1 MSIFDTALELFG
13 AISVAGKMIRK
24 MEPGATLEVD
34 TPDIALTIRRVRY
47 DVVGMTIQR
56 APTPTP
62 GQPAFHAPNLFEVLV
77 EFLGEVKAAQMELGH
92 LSPGETN
99 DIDISDI
106 AIGYKGVRYDI
117 LSLSV
122 KRAE

>member
-1 MSIFDTALELFG
+1 MSIFNTAIEILS
-13 AISVAGKMIRK
+13 AIGIAGKMIRDMK
-24 MEPGATLEVD
+24 PGTALEVD

-62 GQPAFHAPNLFEVLV
+62 GQPAFHAPNTFDVILEL
-77 EFLGEVKAAQMELGH
+77 LGEIKAAQMELGH

-99 DIDISDI
+99 DVDIPDI